1 MLILIYGNAKRE
13 AVNLFDKK
21 KFKGLV
27 LLKGKTL
34 QDVADMLNI
43 SLSTLYRKMNG
54 ESDFYR
60 NEIDIIVKEFNIKNP
75 NEIFFASN
83 IA

>member
-1 MLILIYGNAKRE
+1 M
-13 AVNLFDKK
+13 FDKK
-21 KFKGLV
+21 KFKGII

-34 QDVADMLNI
+34 QDVANLLNI

-54 ESDFYR
+54 DSDFYR
-60 NEIDIIVKEFNIKNP
+60 NEIDIIVREFDIENP

>member
-1 MLILIYGNAKRE
+1 MNLRKRKISE
-13 AVNLFDKK
+13 VRNLFDKK
-21 KFKGLV
+21 KFKGII

-34 QDVADMLNI
+34 QDVANLLNI

-54 ESDFYR
+54 DSDFYR
-60 NEIDIIVKEFNIKNP
+60 NEIDIIVREFDIENP